1 MTRQYQP
8 EVAIAGL
15 GFLCATFVFSVS
27 LWWVILVKIHHR
39 DTENTEDAQRLQ
51 TRTTLFGFVFGN
63 QLPRLYCKI
72 SALRCL
78 RFG

>member
-15 GFLCATFVFSVS
+15 GF
-27 LWWVILVKIHHR
+27 
-39 DTENTEDAQRLQ
+39 Q
-51 TRTTLFGFVFGN
+51 TRTTLFGFVFSN